1 MINLVGQLDMAL
13 GKEGKTLECK
23 QQNKNETST
32 SFCSFCLYL
41 STVSACL
48 IFRTS
53 LQLIW
58 NAPTSTPAWWSRG
71 ANLCST
77 ENCGVSSIDVIEGSA
92 AFTIWIGPRQTW
104 DLSKILHRRIF
115 RPKILHRQLHL
126 ISTFWVIKT
135 QKMSENWEIYAAG
148 KNISLLPAVTA

>member
-58 NAPTSTPAWWSRG
+58 NAPTSTPASWSRG
-71 ANLCST
+71 ATLGST

-92 AFTIWIGPRQTW
+92 AFTIWIGPRSRLGDT
-104 DLSKILHRRIF
+104 SKICTLTSDGSSVKYFVLGFDSFSR
-115 RPKILHRQLHL
+115 
-126 ISTFWVIKT
+126 
-135 QKMSENWEIYAAG
+135 
-148 KNISLLPAVTA
+148 